1 MWKSKAA
8 GVIEDA
14 QHRKQVVDSA
24 ELPTNAS
31 RPLFT
36 GLIVL
41 LLGFGGFLLWASLA
55 PLDAGVPAS
64 GTVVLDGRRKVVQH
78 LSGGLISKILVKEGE
93 VVTEQAVLARLDN
106 SLALASK
113 ATVESQLN
121 ALKIQIAYLG
131 KLASDLD
138 AMTAE
143 GFYPKNKLLEIQRQ
157 RSEAMTQQSALEDR
171 LRAASLELERTIIRA
186 PAKGRVMGLALTT
199 EGAVIAPGGKL
210 LEIVPEDE
218 RLVVEAQIQPHL
230 IDRVY
235 PGIPAEVRFSTLNMR
250 ATPVIM
256 GTIEWVSGD
265 RFVEQQDH
273 LNPMGYFTARI
284 VVSSEELKK
293 LPDVKIRPGMIADV
307 VIKTGER
314 TFFNYVMRPL
324 VDRMAMALREW

>member
-1 MWKSKAA
+1 MWK
-8 GVIEDA
+8 GRTTLLVEDTQGREKSA
-14 QHRKQVVDSA
+14 DSA
-24 ELPTNAS
+24 GLPINPA

-36 GLIVL
+36 GMIVL
-41 LLGFGGFLLWASLA
+41 CLGFGGFLLWASLA

-106 SLALASK
+106 SMALASK

-121 ALKIQIAYLG
+121 ALKIQIAYLS
-131 KLASDLD
+131 KLAVDLD
-138 AMTAE
+138 SMAAE
-143 GFYPKNKLLEIQRQ
+143 GYYPRNKLLEIQKQ
-157 RSEAMTQQSALEDR
+157 RSETLAQQSALEDR

-186 PAKGRVMGLALTT
+186 PVKGRVMGLALTT

-265 RFVEQQDH
+265 RFVDQQDQ

-284 VVSSEELKK
+284 VVSSEELRKI
-293 LPDVKIRPGMIADV
+293 PDIKIRPGMIADV
-307 VIKTGER
+307 VVKTGER

-324 VDRMAMALREW
+324 LDRMAMALREW